1 MASAMNLP
9 EGSTARPLTR
19 GDIDDVIAMVNRCEL
34 ADIGETMW
42 ERADLT
48 SDISTGSFDETRD
61 WLGVFGDAGC
71 QAWAMVLQPARAFV
85 DVDPDRR
92 GLGIGTALRGWTEE
106 RARAMGLP
114 RLGQVIEDRRTDV
127 TAMLSAA
134 RYERGRSSWVLRMDH
149 PDEPAPAQPP
159 PGIEIRTF
167 DPATQ
172 TEVLQMF
179 EDAFMEFDGRSP
191 STLHAWRAMTV
202 EREGFV
208 PEDML
213 VAVDAGRV
221 VGGAFLIESDGGIWI
236 DKFATHRDHRHRGI
250 ARAMLQTAFRRS
262 WALGSPFTE
271 LNTDSRTGALSFY
284 ERIGMYIRSSY
295 TDWTLPL

>member
-1 MASAMNLP
+1 LASAVNLP
-9 EGSTARPLTR
+9 EGSIARPLTR
-19 GDIDDVIAMVNRCEL
+19 DDIDDVIAMVNRCEM

-42 ERADLT
+42 ERADLL
-48 SDISTGSFDETRD
+48 SDISTGSFDEARD
-61 WLGVFGDAGC
+61 WLGVFGERRC
-71 QAWAMVLQPARAFV
+71 QAWAMVLRPARAFV

-92 GLGIGTALRGWTEE
+92 GLGIGTALRRWSED
-106 RARAMGLP
+106 RAREMELQ
-114 RLGQVIEDRRTDV
+114 RVGQVIEDRRTDV

-134 RYERGRSSWVLRMDH
+134 GYERGHSSWVLRMDH

-159 PGIEIRTF
+159 PGIRIRTF
-167 DPATQ
+167 DPANETD
-172 TEVLQMF
+172 VLQMF
-179 EDAFMEFDGRSP
+179 EDAFMEFEGRSP
-191 STLHAWRAMTV
+191 STLEAWRAMTV
-202 EREGFV
+202 EREGFA

-213 VAVDAGRV
+213 VAFDGERV
-221 VGGAFLIESDGGIWI
+221 VGGAFLIEADGGIWI
-236 DKFATHRDHRHRGI
+236 DKFATHRDYRHRGI

-295 TDWTLPL
+295 THWTLQL